1 MNNLHEVEVNVG
13 AGIQPEEVLGL
24 VGNSVKFDNE
34 VDAKHFVTCAKAL
47 ASSLGFNIQ
56 DHTSET
62 KSFRRITIAVPNSEP
77 VLSAITVLEALLKL
91 ATKIRLA
98 NKQFELNLYD
108 YVVNELIRDTLR
120 DSLNQ
125 SGVEFTDK
133 EVIIAGVHLNM
144 LALNRLRYAL
154 DWSTRK
160 Q

>member
-1 MNNLHEVEVNVG
+1 MDNFHEVEINVG
-13 AGIQPEEVLGL
+13 AGVTPSEVLGMI
-24 VGNSVKFDNE
+24 GNSTKFDNE
-34 VDAKHFVTCAKAL
+34 TDAKHFVTCAKAL
-47 ASSLGFNIQ
+47 ASSLGFNI
-56 DHTSET
+56 ET
-62 KSFRRITIAVPNSEP
+62 YASDTRNFRRITIAVPNSEP
-77 VLSAITVLEALLKL
+77 VLSAVIVLDALLKL

-120 DSLNQ
+120 DTLNQ

-133 EVIIAGVHLNM
+133 EVIIGGVHLNL

-154 DWSTRK
+154 DWSTHK